1 MKKTAQIA
9 FLGGGN
15 MARALIQGLLREGFP
30 ASQLRVGEPLAAQRE
45 LLRRDFHLLAT
56 ADNQAAIAGAAVV
69 VLAVKPQQMNEVLTA
84 ARPALERTRPL
95 LLSIAAGLRIADI
108 AASSPGL
115 PIVRAM
121 PNRAALVGAGATGL
135 YAGPEIGNEARALA
149 EDIMNA
155 AGKIVWV
162 QRESDLDI
170 VTALS
175 GGGAA
180 YFFLLAERLA
190 AAAAALGLD
199 PDTARALATQTLRGA
214 GALAGGEESLA
225 EQRAAITSK
234 GGTTEAALATLEQG
248 GFDRLIAA
256 ALSAATRRGAALAA
270 QFGRS
275 GSSPLRP
282 PDAHS

>member
-1 MKKTAQIA
+1 MKTTAQIA

-15 MARALIQGLLREGFP
+15 MARALIQGLLRQGYTT
-30 ASQLRVGEPLAAQRE
+30 SQLRVGEPLAAQRE
-45 LLRRDFHLLAT
+45 RLQRDFRLLAT
-56 ADNQAAIAGAAVV
+56 EDNPAAIAGAAVV
-69 VLAVKPQQMNEVLTA
+69 VLAVKPQQMNEVLSA
-84 ARPALERTRPL
+84 ARPALESARPL

-108 AASSPGL
+108 AASIPGL
-115 PIVRAM
+115 PVVRAM
-121 PNRAALVGAGATGL
+121 PNRAALVGEGATGL
-135 YAGPEIGNEARALA
+135 YAEAEVGAAARLLA
-149 EDIMNA
+149 ESIMSA
-155 AGKIVWV
+155 AGSVIWV

-190 AAAAALGLD
+190 VAAAALGLD
-199 PDTARALATQTLRGA
+199 PDTARTLATLTLRGA
-214 GALAGGEESLA
+214 GALAAGTESLA

-234 GGTTEAALATLEQG
+234 GGTTEAALAALEQG
-248 GFDRLIAA
+248 GFDKLIAA

-270 QFGRS
+270 QFGHS
-275 GSSPLRP
+275 GPSQARP